1 MVKMTE
7 KSLHDQIFDAVCEL
21 FAVAPTKPGQ
31 ILVVGCSTSEILG
44 QKIGTSGD
52 IHPANEVF
60 ETLRAETNKRGIY
73 LACQCCE
80 HLNRA
85 LVVERACAE
94 KYGLIEVMA
103 VPHEH
108 AGGSFATAAYHGF
121 DDPCL
126 VEEISADWGIDIGS
140 TLIGMHLKR
149 VAVPVRLS
157 VKKIG
162 EAPVTF
168 ARTRPKYIGGPR
180 AKYE

>member
-1 MVKMTE
+1 MPENTIQ
-7 KSLHDQIFDAVCEL
+7 SQIFDAVNEL
-21 FAVAPTKPGQ
+21 FSVAPTKPGQ

-52 IHPANEVF
+52 IHPANEIF
-60 ETLRAETNKRGIY
+60 EVLHAESNKRGIF

-80 HLNRA
+80 H
-85 LVVERACAE
+85 AE
-94 KYGLIEVMA
+94 KYGLTEVMA

-126 VEEISADWGIDIGS
+126 VEEISADWGIDIGN

-157 VKKIG
+157 MKTIG
-162 EAPVTF
+162 QAPVTF

-180 AKYE
+180 AQYE

>member
-1 MVKMTE
+1 MTE

-85 LVVERACAE
+85 LVVERAALKNTVLLRSWPCRTSMPAAALRRL
-94 KYGLIEVMA
+94 LIMA
-103 VPHEH
+103 LTTRV
-108 AGGSFATAAYHGF
+108 
-121 DDPCL
+121 L
-126 VEEISADWGIDIGS
+126 
-140 TLIGMHLKR
+140 LK
-149 VAVPVRLS
+149 
-157 VKKIG
+157 K
-162 EAPVTF
+162 
-168 ARTRPKYIGGPR
+168 
-180 AKYE
+180 